1 VLGLKVCAT
10 PAWPILNNI
19 TKNSLKEGWWYTP
32 LIPSLWRQ
40 KLIDLCE
47 FRPASATQQVPGQ
60 EELHRLCLKKRKERR
75 EG

>member
-1 VLGLKVCAT
+1 MGWGPGLEKKKKKGNGT
-10 PAWPILNNI
+10 EQSWH
-19 TKNSLKEGWWYTP
+19 TSLMSTFG
-32 LIPSLWRQ
+32 RQ